1 MAIKKLKPITPGQR
15 HRLAPV
21 FSALSGDK
29 PEKSLLVGKNSKSG
43 RNSQGRTTVR
53 NVGGGH
59 KRKYRVI
66 DFKRDKIDIPGLVK
80 TLEYDPNRTAFIAL
94 IVYKDRERERLEL
107 LVGKGERAKA
117 RRLV

>member
-43 RNSQGRTTVR
+43 RKSDAG
-53 NVGGGH
+53 
-59 KRKYRVI
+59 
-66 DFKRDKIDIPGLVK
+66 DL
-80 TLEYDPNRTAFIAL
+80 
-94 IVYKDRERERLEL
+94 
-107 LVGKGERAKA
+107 
-117 RRLV
+117 